1 MRNSVL
7 RAVVQRAGAITTFS
21 KPELCL
27 ALHSAAVLGLTP
39 VAAAPGGAT
48 NETLFRALRE
58 AFPYCDGGELG
69 MLMRSIALP
78 AAARHLP
85 NRVLVDSA
93 VAVAQLPAAE
103 QQDAALWLLRAA
115 AGSVASLLPS
125 FNAVERA
132 VASADMKKTGLAAL
146 LAAVEGL
153 SWRESTHR
161 AVTESGSGTAEWP
174 APVALLSRRFS
185 RVKDAEV
192 AMRAAVALRWCDV
205 TVLGSRGAV
214 EDHAALPSGAALLL
228 FGGSTGGPA
237 FLEHVERALSSQTA
251 SVVEVVFTLE
261 CIVALLQKRSMLS
274 EEAIATVTR
283 HATVGLQLALR
294 HAQTYSEQGV
304 STNDLIRSAVR
315 VVAQLGAA
323 AEEALSSFEP
333 LIQDA
338 PICTASDM
346 PAAAIDDAASPNV
359 RALLR
364 PTALVAQHAASSE
377 IDALPRLRIL
387 NALRDVRSAATD
399 ASTVPALWASLR
411 MLHEDG
417 LSDPR
422 SVEAAARKTAAVA
435 LDDEATMQTIKQ
447 LAVPARWF
455 TDPEAARRVVGSV
468 GSSSAEG
475 DKAASSSGIA
485 LTCNGPSILH
495 KLLHE
500 TGSATREELTEVAAF
515 VRSLVAGADSAASAS
530 LQSIAGWDN
539 ATAALLVLALT
550 RYAVAD
556 AVKAADAIAASP
568 AVASPSPAAAMRL
581 VCACQLLPLAMHG
594 GRGKEA
600 TRAVAIKW
608 LEKALTADPSGVQ
621 AALDAM
627 VPEATPDRAV
637 AACTKALAAASVRMS
652 HWEAVGCSGRLL
664 RVAAIIGPAAA
675 SPLQLEASPSLAP
688 LSDDDM
694 LQRGAPSLLRDLHQR
709 TSASA
714 VKDLA
719 VTLPGATAEEVALL
733 LEGLAA
739 GAKAPTEA
747 TITLVQRAVIEL
759 CNARK
764 QPTDTL
770 LRILACLRALYV
782 PHGDA
787 LVRLE
792 AAIATQLETV
802 TQVGAALSCVRPDS
816 TKAFTAALEAFCE
829 EWMTG
834 SPAEVEAVCRGAVA
848 CSTHSATLW
857 KALQG
862 VSERALERLSESV
875 KSGERL
881 RASAATAAMAA
892 AVTFGT
898 ALSCKRDAA
907 ASLLEWLSGDGAP
920 LLGPDDL
927 VITAQFMASS
937 GIVDADYA
945 HALGAQL
952 VRLGTLAT
960 PRHVADTVF
969 HLSRAGGF
977 NTVHLQRLADTV
989 VDRAAEFRRAKDII
1003 RLLHGFTKM
1012 GVMHRGT
1019 YNTMAARL
1027 RLRPVLHSASV
1038 AEAAVALDAFAGAK
1052 YLDEGVFRALS
1063 GRIDRHIAQ
1072 CGVIEIALA
1081 AQSHADLYV
1090 LNAPFYN
1097 RLADRAV
1104 ELAGPEPTPAVLPGT
1119 AEGEEAAAATEGNAS
1134 AGVLSSGTQALS
1146 KFPLAAGVK
1155 FLEALGAAG
1164 IQRTDAAN
1172 AVIRRVLRENAAEIT
1187 APEALRLMG
1196 ALCDMEY
1203 SGEALDA
1210 LSNALVDRMEGLT
1223 SVDLKELCCM
1233 LLMLN
1238 WRDDNLLRAVGDHAV
1253 RLEADG
1259 ALEPLTARL
1268 ALDTLNHFLHF
1279 HRLARAQLS
1288 DSARSVSRVL
1298 LPDDQP
1304 PKGLEGASSEAKLA
1318 A

>member
-1 MRNSVL
+1 MRNSLL

-39 VAAAPGGAT
+39 VAAASGGAT

-161 AVTESGSGTAEWP
+161 ALSGSGSGTGEWP

-192 AMRAAVALRWCDV
+192 AMRAAVALRWCGV

-228 FGGSTGGPA
+228 FGGSAGGPA
-237 FLEHVERALSSQTA
+237 FLEHAERALSSQTA

-261 CIVALLQKRSMLS
+261 CVVALLQKRSMLS

-294 HAQTYSEQGV
+294 RAQTFSEQGV

-323 AEEALSSFEP
+323 AEEALTSFEP
-333 LIQDA
+333 LLHDA
-338 PICTASDM
+338 PICPASDM
-346 PAAAIDDAASPNV
+346 PAAAIDGAASPNV

-364 PTALVAQHAASSE
+364 PTALVAQSAASGE
-377 IDALPRLRIL
+377 IDAVPRLRIL
-387 NALRDVRSAATD
+387 HALRDVRSAATD
-399 ASTVPALWASLR
+399 ASTMPALWASLR

-422 SVEAAARKTAAVA
+422 SVEAAAQKTAAVA

-475 DKAASSSGIA
+475 DNAIA
-485 LTCNGPSILH
+485 VTCNTPSILQ

-530 LQSIAGWDN
+530 LQSTTGWDN

-568 AVASPSPAAAMRL
+568 AAVASPSPAAAMRL
-581 VCACQLLPLAMHG
+581 VCACQLLPLTAHG

-600 TRAVAIKW
+600 TRAVALKW
-608 LEKALTADPSGVQ
+608 LEKALTTDPIGVQ

-627 VPEATPDRAV
+627 VPEATPCRAV

-652 HWEAVGCSGRLL
+652 RWEAVGCSGRLL
-664 RVAAIIGPAAA
+664 RVSAITGPAAA
-675 SPLQLEASPSLAP
+675 SPLQLEASPAPAP
-688 LSDDDM
+688 LSDDDS
-694 LQRGAPSLLRDLHQR
+694 LQRMASPLLRDLHQR

-848 CSTHSATLW
+848 CSTHSATLR

-862 VSERALERLSESV
+862 VSERALERLSKSV

-952 VRLGTLAT
+952 VRLGTLAS

-1104 ELAGPEPTPAVLPGT
+1104 ELAGPEPTPAVLPGP

-1134 AGVLSSGTQALS
+1134 AGVLSSSGTQTLS